1 MNVNFRLRK
10 GHEYLW
16 KIAKAKAKE
25 EKISLGELMT
35 RALIDYCVKG
45 TNSIPRQQ

>member
-1 MNVNFRLRK
+1 VNVNFRLRK

-16 KIAKAKAKE
+16 RLAKAVAKA

-35 RALIDYCVKG
+35 RALIDYCTKS
-45 TNSIPRQQ
+45 NALPR